1 METEIELT
9 KCPDCQVAP
18 GDRHQDGCDVARCA
32 FNGRQYISCFD
43 IEKLDDGTYD
53 FKEPTDHSCSPDTW
67 TGEWPG
73 VKVCRENNWY
83 TDVVGLNGTTIHMED
98 LNSVSQRAVWNTEI
112 EDWEARK

>member
-9 KCPDCQVAP
+9 KCPDCQVEP
-18 GDRHQDGCDVARCA
+18 GNRHQDGCDVARCKHT
-32 FNGRQYISCFD
+32 GKQMLSCFLVAFDEDGGIDFIEDTSHECGPD
-43 IEKLDDGTYD
+43 I
-53 FKEPTDHSCSPDTW
+53 W

-83 TDVVGLNGTTIHMED
+83 TAPESIYGYMED
-98 LNSVSQRAVWNTEI
+98 LNSVPSRAVWNPEI